1 MAKMEYLPN
10 FQKDNYIH
18 PKAAWDKLRMA
29 GARRQNVYLYAA
41 TGYGKTELLH
51 RYLRRRRHI
60 WLSGEGLTVETLQEI
75 ALPAEATMVID
86 DLARVLDPAVRREI
100 VSMLDQ
106 PGGGWV
112 ARSGGPLPA
121 AQLADTALCQWSSQC
136 HPGGRPEAFR
146 EGDCPVVPFVGRSA
160 APEPA
165 GKADHPAGR
174 GQPVGGPAAGYGDE
188 PGLQLYGGA
197 DE

>member
-1 MAKMEYLPN
+1 MTEMEHYPN

-106 PGGGWV
+106 PGLWLVLAG
-112 ARSGGPLPA
+112 RCPLPSW
-121 AQLADTALCQWSSQC
+121 LTG
-136 HPGGRPEAFR
+136 PYVNGRLSVIPEEDLRLFR
-146 EGDCPVVPFVGRSA
+146 EGDCPAVPFVGRSA

-174 GQPVGGPAAGYGDE
+174 GQPVGGPAAGCGDE